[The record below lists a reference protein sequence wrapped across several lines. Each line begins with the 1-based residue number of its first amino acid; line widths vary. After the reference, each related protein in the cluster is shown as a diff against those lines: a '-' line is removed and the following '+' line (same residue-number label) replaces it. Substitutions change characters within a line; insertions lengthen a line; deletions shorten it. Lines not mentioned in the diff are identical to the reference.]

1 MRKLVFCAFL
11 FLLTVPALFS
21 QDQILMTIGDRKVTT
36 DEFERIYRK
45 NNPEGQQNDRKV
57 LDEYLDLFINFK
69 LKVIEA
75 ENMKLDTNPNF
86 VRELEGYRKQLAAPY
101 LVDQKVDESLL
112 RETYDRM
119 LWDVRAKHIL
129 VMVDENSADT
139 AEAWKKISDVRKRLL
154 AGESFDSLAYKY
166 SEDPSAKTNY
176 GDLGYFTV
184 FQMLYQFETA
194 AFNTPVGKISDI
206 VRTRFGYH
214 IIQVNDKRKSR
225 GEVKVA
231 HIMVALPKD
240 AGKDQQ
246 EKAEAK
252 IKDIYTQLKNGADF
266 GKLAE
271 ELSDDKTSAR
281 KAGELNWFGTGR
293 MVPEFEVAAFAIP
306 KVGDISEPI
315 RTAFGWHIIKKLEEK
330 PIGTYDELKSA
341 LKNKVSKDGRNSVSK
356 TALVSNLK
364 KEYNYKE
371 FPKNLQE
378 LYKIDTTMLKQVP
391 DEAFRKKYSKPLF
404 TLGDS
409 TYTQYQL
416 LLTMAT
422 AKRKEK
428 PEVNKVTIDKQF
440 QQMVERSVI
449 AYEEARLDVKYPD
462 FRFLMQEYHDGIL
475 LFDLTDK
482 MVWSKAVK
490 DSAGLA
496 EFYDKNKNN
505 YMWPERVEVSLWDCS
520 DAKEKENAMKY
531 LAKNLGN
538 DFDEAKFL
546 AAVNKKNASAVTKGT
561 TKIYLQGD
569 DKNVDQ
575 VIWQKKEV
583 LNGKHPVAV
592 SVTEKQ
598 IAILHRIVKPEPK
611 KLNEARGLITADYQ
625 NYLEKMWIEQ
635 LRSKYK
641 VQVNKELFNTIK
653 P

>member
-1 MRKLVFCAFL
+1 MRKSVICAFL
-11 FLLTVPALFS
+11 FVLATSSLFS
-21 QDQILMTIGDRKVTT
+21 QDKILMTIGDRKVTT

-86 VRELEGYRKQLAAPY
+86 TRELEGYRKQLAAPY

-112 RETYDRM
+112 RETYERM
-119 LWDVRAKHIL
+119 LWDVKAKHIL
-129 VMVDENSADT
+129 IMLDENAPDT
-139 AEAWKKISDVRKRLL
+139 TEAWKKISDIRKRAL
-154 AGESFDSLAYKY
+154 AGESFDSLAVRY

-184 FQMLYQFETA
+184 FQMLYPFETA
-194 AFNTPVGKISDI
+194 AFNTPVGKISEVI
-206 VRTRFGYH
+206 RTRFGYH
-214 IIQVNDKRKSR
+214 VIQVTDKRKSR

-240 AGKDQQ
+240 AGTDQQ
-246 EKAEAK
+246 VKAEAK
-252 IKDIYTQLKNGADF
+252 IKDIFTQIKNGADF
-266 GKLAE
+266 TKMAE
-271 ELSDDKTSAR
+271 EMSDDKTSAR
-281 KAGELNWFGTGR
+281 KGGELNWFGTGR
-293 MVPEFEVAAFAIP
+293 MVPEFEAAAFAIP
-306 KVGDISEPI
+306 KVGDVSEPI

-330 PIGTYDELKSA
+330 PVGSYDELKSA
-341 LKNKVSKDGRNSVSK
+341 LKNKVSKDGRNSVSR

-364 KEYNYKE
+364 KEYNYKD

-378 LYKIDTTMLKQVP
+378 LYKLDTAMLNQIP
-391 DEAFRKKYSKPLF
+391 DAAFRAKYSKPLF
-404 TLGDS
+404 VIGDS

-416 LLTMAT
+416 LNAMAS

-428 PEVNKVTIDKQF
+428 PEVNKMTIEKQF
-440 QQMVERSVI
+440 QQLVERSVI
-449 AYEEARLDVKYPD
+449 AYEEARLDMKYPD

-496 EFYDKNKNN
+496 EFYEQHKNN
-505 YMWPERVEVSLWDCS
+505 YMWPERAEVSFWDCS
-520 DAKEKENAMKY
+520 DAKEKENVMKY
-531 LAKNLGN
+531 LAKNLSAG
-538 DFDEAKFL
+538 FDEEKFL
-546 AAVNKKNASAVTKGT
+546 AAINKKNPAAVG
-561 TKIYLQGD
+561 KISLKLYLQGD

-575 VIWQKKEV
+575 FIWQNKELV
-583 LNGKHPVAV
+583 SGKHPAAV
-592 SVTEKQ
+592 SVSDKQ
-598 IAILHRIVKPEPK
+598 IAILHRMVKPEPK

-625 NYLEKMWIEQ
+625 NYLEKIWIEQ
-635 LRSKYK
+635 LRSKYP
-641 VQVNKELFNTIK
+641 VQVNTELFKTIK